1 MAVMVLLVAVQRSTL
16 YLARQFGYG
25 ISNHFIGIKTSVFH
39 AYFWAKISYSR
50 GNINLADVMYIF
62 AVTMSMIKNTFK
74 WIEKAASAQK
84 CDLYSA
90 FNFQHPPSLLITSTA
105 VLHRSSRRK

>member
-1 MAVMVLLVAVQRSTL
+1 MNYDGSYGFTSCRQRSTL

-90 FNFQHPPSLLITSTA
+90 FNFQHPPSSPHHL
-105 VLHRSSRRK
+105 RRGAAPL

>member
-1 MAVMVLLVAVQRSTL
+1 
-16 YLARQFGYG
+16 
-25 ISNHFIGIKTSVFH
+25 
-39 AYFWAKISYSR
+39 
-50 GNINLADVMYIF
+50 MYIF

-90 FNFQHPPSLLITSTA
+90 FNFQHPPSLLINSAA